1 MLGKMEQYNT
11 DILQLVKTSW
21 KSAMEMNIPH
31 KPTTNLIEHL
41 SRYSYMIPTIFTSE
55 MVRFWQCEQ
64 YGVLDTMS
72 SHSPNAMR

>member
-1 MLGKMEQYNT
+1 
-11 DILQLVKTSW
+11 
-21 KSAMEMNIPH
+21 MNIPH

-55 MVRFWQCEQ
+55 MVGFWQCEQ

-72 SHSPNAMR
+72 NHSPNAMR